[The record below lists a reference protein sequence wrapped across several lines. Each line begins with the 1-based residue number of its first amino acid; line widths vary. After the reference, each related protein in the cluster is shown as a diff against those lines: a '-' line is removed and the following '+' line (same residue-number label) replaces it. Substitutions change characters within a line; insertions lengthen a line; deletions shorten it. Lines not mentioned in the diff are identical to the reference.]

1 MSDDFKGKR
10 LVTVKE
16 TAKLLSIAPSS
27 IYNRIGKK
35 SKNKFPIKPLR
46 IGKNIRFDLNDINE
60 YIESLKKEASEENE
74 D

>member
-1 MSDDFKGKR
+1 VHNDFKGKR

-27 IYNRIGKK
+27 IYNRIGRK

-46 IGKNIRFDLNDINE
+46 SGKSIRFDLNDIND
-60 YIESLKKEASEENE
+60 YIESLKKEASEEHV

>member
-27 IYNRIGKK
+27 IYNRIGRK

-46 IGKNIRFDLNDINE
+46 TGKSVRFDLNDINE
-60 YIESLKKEASEENE
+60 YIESLKKEANE
-74 D
+74 DNED